1 MDIYRQNVEAF
12 RSELEEGL
20 LRPVV
25 PTPAYRTVEPR
36 LLSSTSHV
44 GALDGSDQQ
53 MFAVETNPEWGV
65 GVWTTLY
72 VEHAVHASTHEVHR
86 EGPSSH
92 LWSDEELLFYHL
104 TINLPNPDMNRQ
116 FRNDY
121 HTIRQVLSSA
131 RATEPPILKIQRQP
145 RVEGIRE
152 EAARERATGEWISLH
167 SVLIRHL
174 PPRSLLL
181 KDGRFNCQIEQSA
194 SWVDQMGRKAA
205 RNNVRVVAVVKSG
218 ALYAH
223 LSPLIQTIARST
235 NRPFYFSV
243 PSPLI
248 EASYQNETYPVRKT
262 LMVGGKDHTDLAG
275 IGTLW
280 TAFCP
285 DPANF
290 KTFVILEFNLYDLY
304 HYKALAREPRTL
316 RSWHVHHLGGETP
329 HETETGI
336 KHIHTTDLQVHE
348 SDFEH
353 LVEPTLSEILWLCE
367 QEIGRFGYPNLLGI
381 AHHDVVLTQKKVAL
395 LRKRYMEILAHS
407 DIILSD
413 LVGNEFVETPH
424 KLHNIY

>member
-1 MDIYRQNVEAF
+1 MDIHRQNVEAF

-20 LRPVV
+20 LRPPV
-25 PTPAYRTVEPR
+25 PIPDHRTVEPR
-36 LLSSTSHV
+36 LLSSTNHV

-72 VEHAVHASTHEVHR
+72 VEHAVHSSTHEVYR

-104 TINLPNPDMNRQ
+104 TINLPNPDKNKQ
-116 FRNDY
+116 FLNDY
-121 HTIRQVLSSA
+121 HSIRQILSSA
-131 RATEPPILKIQRQP
+131 RATEPPILKVLRQS
-145 RVEGIRE
+145 RAEGVRE
-152 EAARERATGEWISLH
+152 EAARERATGEWLSLR
-167 SVLIRHL
+167 SVIIRHL
-174 PPRSLLL
+174 PPQSLLL

-194 SWVDQMGRKAA
+194 SWVDQMGRQAA
-205 RNNVRVVAVVKSG
+205 RNNIRVIAVVKSG

-223 LSPLIQTIARST
+223 LSPIIQAIARTT
-235 NRPFYFSV
+235 NRPFYFPV
-243 PSPLI
+243 PNMLI
-248 EASYQNETYPVRKT
+248 DASYQNETYPVRKT

-275 IGTLW
+275 IGALW

-290 KTFVILEFNLYDLY
+290 KTFVILEFNLYDLH
-304 HYKALAREPRTL
+304 HYKALAREPKTL
-316 RSWHVHHLGGETP
+316 RNWHIRHLGGTTHP
-329 HETETGI
+329 TATGI
-336 KHIHTTDLQVHE
+336 QHIHATDLQIHE
-348 SDFEH
+348 TDFEN